1 MSRHTDAIES
11 LAKETGFISRKSS
24 RLTGSEF
31 LEMNLNDLGTT
42 RGNMS
47 LYEKCCFFYFCYGMC
62 IFVV

>member
-31 LEMNLNDLGTT
+31 LEMNLNDFGTT

-47 LYEKCCFFYFCYGMC
+47 LYEKCWIFYFCCGIM
-62 IFVV
+62 